1 MLSPLVIGV
10 ALVSVGGF
18 ADGSYGLMLKYTK
31 VWQWEH
37 TWLLFSFVAFTIF
50 PWVWGA
56 VTVRDLPEILRAT
69 ASHGLGTVLLFGL
82 GWGCGAVLYGLALKM
97 AGLALSYAI
106 VMGLTA
112 SVGSLA
118 PLLLLHRE
126 DVFTFKGFVI
136 ISALLFVVIGVTLCA
151 WAATLKDQA
160 SVGKSVTHPG
170 NVKPER
176 IMLGVGAAILSGTL
190 SPMLNLS
197 FAYGSPLTD
206 VAVSHGS
213 SPLMAPNVISA
224 VALSGG
230 SLINVIY
237 CGYLISKNR
246 TWHLYYSRSRDSLL
260 ALVMG
265 VLGPMGTIMYGMGS
279 SQLGKLGVVVGW
291 PIMSSMGILSANF
304 WGALSGE
311 WSGAG
316 TKPALVMSCA
326 VVLLLVAMFILGWAN
341 SLS

>member
-1 MLSPLVIGV
+1 MVSPLVIGI
-10 ALVSVGGF
+10 ALISMGGF
-18 ADGSYGLMLKYTK
+18 ADGSYGLMLKYTRL
-31 VWQWEH
+31 WQWEH
-37 TWLLFSFVAFTIF
+37 TWLVFNFVAFTVF

-56 VTVRDLPEILRAT
+56 STVRDLAAVLTAT
-69 ASHGLGTVLLFGL
+69 ARHGLTPVLLFGL
-82 GWGCGAVLYGLALKM
+82 GWGCGAVLYGLALSM

-118 PLLLLHRE
+118 PLVLLHRE
-126 DVFTFKGFVI
+126 EVFTFKGLVI
-136 ISALLFVVIGVTLCA
+136 LGGLLFVVIGVTLCA

-160 SVGKSVTHPG
+160 LTEMSETHPQ
-170 NVKPER
+170 VLKPQR
-176 IMLGVGAAILSGTL
+176 IMLGVGAAILSGIF

-206 VAVSHGS
+206 FAVSHGT

-230 SLINVIY
+230 SLINIIY
-237 CGYLISKNR
+237 CSYLISTRR
-246 TWHLYYSRSRDSLL
+246 TWTLFLARSRDSLL
-260 ALVMG
+260 GLVMG
-265 VLGPMGTIMYGMGS
+265 LLGPLGTILYGMGS

-316 TKPALVMSCA
+316 RKPAMVMSAA
-326 VVLLLVAMFILGWAN
+326 VTLLLVAMFILGWAN